1 LKHEDIWE
9 NQEKLVKLFSP
20 DICIGI
26 DEVGRGSLAG
36 PVIAVAVALRNCTRI
51 DVYDSK
57 KVLKNK
63 RKEIFLEILR
73 QNPFLGIGVVSQFVI
88 DKINILNATKLAMNK
103 ALSQCL
109 VAITKEFTKN
119 INPLVLIDGNFILD
133 DVSCKQI
140 AIKKGDSGIAIIAV
154 ASIIAKVVRDEIM
167 NVLDT
172 LYPNYSFS
180 QNKGYGT
187 KEHILAISNYG
198 FSHLHRLTFKI

>member
-1 LKHEDIWE
+1 MKHEDIWE

-36 PVIAVAVALRNCTRI
+36 PVIAAAVALRKCTRI

-73 QNPFLGIGVVSQFVI
+73 QNPFLGIGVISQFVI

-109 VAITKEFTKN
+109 VAINKEFTN
-119 INPLVLIDGNFILD
+119 YTNPLVLIDGNFILED
-133 DVSCKQI
+133 FACKQVS
-140 AIKKGDSGIAIIAV
+140 IKKGDSEVAIIAA